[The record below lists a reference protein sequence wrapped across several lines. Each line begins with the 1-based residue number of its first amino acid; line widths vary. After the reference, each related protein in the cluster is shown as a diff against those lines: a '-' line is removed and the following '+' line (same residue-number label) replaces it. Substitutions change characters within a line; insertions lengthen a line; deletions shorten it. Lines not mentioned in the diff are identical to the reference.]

1 MDGQKNEIDKQTL
14 TNSLT
19 WVIDHKVNNLEAHKD
34 MVGQPH
40 NTAVSDLKVANL
52 KEEIHD
58 WG

>member
-1 MDGQKNEIDKQTL
+1 MVKKMKL
-14 TNSLT
+14 TNSGSLT

-58 WG
+58 WC